1 MLDLRHDNV
10 TISDGNRFP
19 DCLAVVGGIDCLR
32 EPNDSL
38 LKCKYAMFSDSL
50 SVLPSIKEGICKS
63 RPSLFNELS
72 DLLNRLIPNKVKFT
86 WIPSH
91 IDINGNERA
100 DRLAKEALE
109 IEDVNST
116 EYLEIDEINTLSKP

>member
-1 MLDLRHDNV
+1 
-10 TISDGNRFP
+10 
-19 DCLAVVGGIDCLR
+19 
-32 EPNDSL
+32 
-38 LKCKYAMFSDSL
+38 MFSDSL